1 MPLYEGSHETI
12 LAAPPEAAFAV
23 LTDYE
28 HLPDWQGP
36 LQRCEVLS
44 RYDDGLGREVRYEVD
59 VKVRRVKYTLRHDYD
74 RPERI
79 GSAYVEG
86 DFRRFE
92 GDWQLRPHGDGGAQT
107 AARLSLRIDPGLPL
121 PGRIVRMLH
130 ERVLRTSVEDLRKRL
145 ERG

>member
-12 LAAPPEAAFAV
+12 VPVPPEAAFAV

-28 HLPDWQGP
+28 RLPEWQGP

-59 VKVRRVKYTLRHDYD
+59 VKVRRVRYVLRHDYD
-74 RPERI
+74 RPARI
-79 GSAYVEG
+79 GSEYVEG

-92 GDWQLRPHGDGGAQT
+92 GDWVLRPHGDGGQA

-130 ERVLRTSVEDLRKRL
+130 ERVLRTSVEDLRRRL

>member
-1 MPLYEGSHETI
+1 MPLYKGSHETI
-12 LAAPPEAAFAV
+12 LPAPPEAAFAV

-59 VKVRRVKYTLRHDYD
+59 VKVRRVSYTLRHDYD

-79 GSAYVEG
+79 GSDYLKG
-86 DFRRFE
+86 DFKRFE
-92 GDWQLRPHGDGGAQT
+92 GDWELRPHGDGET

-121 PGRIVRMLH
+121 PGPIVKMLH

-145 ERG
+145 EHG

>member
-12 LAAPPEAAFAV
+12 LPASPEAAFAV

-36 LQRCEVLS
+36 LRRCQVLS
-44 RYDDGLGREVRYEVD
+44 RYDDGLGREVRYDVD
-59 VKVRRVKYTLRHDYD
+59 VKVRRVSYTLRHDYD
-74 RPERI
+74 RPGRI
-79 GSAYVEG
+79 GSEYVEG
-86 DFRRFE
+86 DFRRFQ
-92 GDWQLRPHGDGGAQT
+92 GDWELQPHGDGGART

-130 ERVLRTSVEDLRKRL
+130 ERVLRTSVEDLRRRL

>member
-1 MPLYEGSHETI
+1 MALYEGSHETI

-59 VKVRRVKYTLRHDYD
+59 VKVRRVTYTLRHDYD
-74 RPERI
+74 RPQRI
-79 GSAYVEG
+79 GSTYLDG
-86 DFRRFE
+86 DFERFE
-92 GDWQLRPHGDGGAQT
+92 GDWRLRPHGDGET
-107 AARLSLRIDPGLPL
+107 AARASGPGT
-121 PGRIVRMLH
+121 GRR
-130 ERVLRTSVEDLRKRL
+130 RSPSSAGTSAGATIPSAARL
-145 ERG
+145 